1 MSALTNSGGVSFLSA
16 QYGFTAD
23 NVVNFE
29 VVLYDG
35 SVVIASATQRPDLFF
50 ALKGGSNNFGV
61 VTRFDLK
68 TFALGQFWGGSV
80 VYPISAKTE
89 CLSAFVTFAGQA
101 NYDKYGALIHT
112 YAWGAASGWIIANNM
127 HYTKPEVNPPV
138 FQEFTAIQPQYVN
151 SMRIAS
157 LSEFTLELAA
167 SNAGSRQQLFY
178 TSTWS
183 NDLATLTDIVDL
195 QDQFV
200 QTVAGVAGLAWS
212 LSLQPL
218 VTAITTKSANTGGN
232 PLGVDGSDGNL
243 VGTYPSLHHS
253 LAFVFK

>member
-1 MSALTNSGGVSFLSA
+1 M
-16 QYGFTAD
+16 
-23 NVVNFE
+23 NFE

-35 SVVIASATQRPDLFF
+35 SVVIASASQRPDLFF

-68 TFALGQFWGGSV
+68 TVALGQFWGGSV
-80 VYPISAKTE
+80 VYPISAQTE
-89 CLSAFVTFAGQA
+89 CLSAFVTFAGQPT
-101 NYDKYGALIHT
+101 YDPYGALIHT
-112 YAWGAASGWIIANNM
+112 YAWSAANGGWIIANNM
-127 HYTKPEVNPPV
+127 HYTQAVVNPPV
-138 FQEFTAIQPQYVN
+138 FQEFSAIQPQYVN

-183 NDLATLTDIVDL
+183 NDLSTLTDIVNL
-195 QDQFV
+195 QDQYV
-200 QTVAGVAGLAWS
+200 QTVAAVAGLSWS

-218 VTAITTKSANTGGN
+218 VTAITSKSAATGGN
-232 PLGVDGSDGNL
+232 PLGLDASDGNL
-243 VGTYPSLHHS
+243 VGTLCLASPISL
-253 LAFVFK
+253 V